1 MRIEMFSDGSIEG
14 TKLNI
19 NGEPVGCLQSFT
31 IEVTGDKLKMMS
43 LSLTRVL
50 TISEAKNPEKDYI
63 TK

>member
-19 NGEPVGCLQSFT
+19 NGEPVGFLQSFT